1 MLAEVSTGTEL
12 AQAMSHVREYH
23 PLIVFGH
30 MHKQLAYGD
39 GLQKMTVVDANKTVY
54 LDGAIVPRARRLVV
68 EQGTDNTNSMNDETR
83 VFSPESGGTLRAF
96 TSLEVLEGR
105 VDKIAE
111 TWVSIIGDE
120 TALEEEHV
128 LFQHGN

>member
-39 GLQKMTVVDANKTVY
+39 GLQKMTVVDANKRLYTWMGPY
-54 LDGAIVPRARRLVV
+54 IVPRARRLVV
-68 EQGTDNTNSMNDETR
+68 EQGTDNTNSIVSMNDETS

-96 TSLEVLEGR
+96 T
-105 VDKIAE
+105 
-111 TWVSIIGDE
+111 
-120 TALEEEHV
+120 
-128 LFQHGN
+128 